1 MKVRAA
7 APGHEALARAVTAAR
22 SQAVDPDAVA
32 RLQARVLAEASA
44 QSMAPAS
51 AAQVW
56 KLPSWTM
63 LGGGLVLL
71 AGAALLGL
79 RVGAPAPETVPG
91 AARASSTAATIDAPK
106 PSVAGAAAPIAV
118 EPVVSPEL
126 RAVPSEP
133 VPSEPAP
140 QRASLTRRAPAL
152 APAQAALAEPSGP
165 PDRAPDAVAE
175 LALLRRALAALPA
188 QPTLAL
194 ELAEQH
200 AREHVHGVFA
210 QEREAIAID
219 ASLALQRTAAA
230 EARVRRF
237 LAMYPRSPHAPRLRA
252 LLGRQDGAAIPTHE
266 QAPTNARL
274 KESL

>member
-63 LGGGLVLL
+63 
-71 AGAALLGL
+71 L